1 MQLPRQQA
9 IRSVGRNERGQGQ
22 STAVG
27 KQQGDLGYAADV
39 LVPIRF
45 AEAKI
50 FVQAEADVV
59 AVEAVGGIGGVEQV
73 LLEGGR
79 DGGFARGGE
88 AGEPDCE
95 ARLAAEGGAFGVGEG
110 VGVPS
115 YIAGDSSGGKEREWG
130 GNDYIRCHCQG
141 RRSILLTKRSGQGC
155 SNTRT
160 RTGNPS
166 STEWEGCGM

>member
-9 IRSVGRNERGQGQ
+9 IRSVGRDERGQGQ
-22 STAVG
+22 STAIG
-27 KQQGDLGYAADV
+27 KQQCDLGYAANV
-39 LVPIRF
+39 LVPICF

-59 AVEAVGGIGGVEQV
+59 AVEAVGSVGGVEQV
-73 LLEGGR
+73 LLEGGG

-95 ARLAAEGGAFGVGEG
+95 ARLAAEGHTFGVGEG

-115 YIAGDSSGGKEREWG
+115 YIAGDFSAGQEREG
-130 GNDYIRCHCQG
+130 GWNDYIRCHC
-141 RRSILLTKRSGQGC
+141 RGQ
-155 SNTRT
+155 
-160 RTGNPS
+160 
-166 STEWEGCGM
+166 